1 MKPNDRLARIV
12 AGGKK
17 RFILRYGVLG
27 WGMPCAVLFA
37 AWTYYSETNVGVM
50 DIVFLFI
57 IFPVG
62 GIAWGA
68 SMWRFL
74 KKRHDKA
81 MADVGKIE
89 TAEQRGLGKR
99 E

>member
-17 RFILRYGVLG
+17 RFIVRYGVLG
-27 WGMPCAVLFA
+27 WGLPCAALFT
-37 AWTYYSETNVGVM
+37 AWTYYSETTVGVV
-50 DIVFLFI
+50 DIVLLFI

-68 SMWRFL
+68 SMWGFL
-74 KKRHDKA
+74 KKRYDKT
-81 MADVGKIE
+81 MADPK
-89 TAEQRGLGKR
+89 K
-99 E
+99 